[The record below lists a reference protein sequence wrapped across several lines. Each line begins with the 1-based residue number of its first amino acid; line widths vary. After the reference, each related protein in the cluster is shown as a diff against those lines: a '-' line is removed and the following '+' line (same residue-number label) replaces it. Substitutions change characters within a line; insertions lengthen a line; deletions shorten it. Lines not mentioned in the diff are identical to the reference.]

1 MNEDTIVFAFG
12 DHGMTTTGDHGGES
26 EDETGTALFV
36 YSPRPLFC
44 NKQVSNREISQIDL
58 VPTVSLLLGVPI
70 PFSSLGAVI
79 PELFLDCHGSPKY
92 HSVEENVFVDPVLN
106 EIRSVYHNQTTLELL
121 NILNH
126 NSKQIE
132 QYLKAYSELS
142 GDFPQVELRKLH
154 KILSNARLT
163 HSAVLSSVEK
173 SKYTKT
179 IDQTPELAENMEKVA
194 ELYYEYIQNVKLMCR
209 QIWAKFDDFSIRAG
223 IAIAVVACLL
233 TFLLNC
239 TDIHPREDSGGK
251 LGYKLV
257 NTRHILYS
265 FTGGFFCGALCV
277 LLSSD
282 FSFSRNYSLN
292 EILNFVSNLC
302 LVMAVGVIMGLLY
315 TQWKTLY
322 IVFHLIFCFLQNV
335 FSFQNPQQKTR
346 FPLVYIT
353 SVASV
358 SLMALYSVALLSNS
372 YILYEFSVCIF
383 LPQTLLVIIVFTSVY
398 ALLYHHGNKGGSPN
412 VFQAIVDYFAGCGR
426 VITPHFPIRR
436 YILIGVGI
444 VIITR
449 LSKLFRTCRDL
460 QVDCTLSHLTL
471 SLPVAMEMAGTLGK
485 YRLALSFLSAL
496 LLPVLSAL
504 FVSKLASLCWSQ
516 KIFFYLVQPSVSFLV
531 SVHWLMQGLDASGFV
546 HLTHFQH
553 VVIPRVVYCI
563 CGACGLWFVVRSACK
578 KAERYTNHK
587 EMIAEDSTSLQN
599 MWRKPLRVET
609 SHLDKNKDFQH
620 SFSFGNPSRDLRNV
634 LVNWIGVVLC
644 VWQVL
649 VMLHN
654 DGLAMGACLMGYHTV
669 LFVALCGMNSK
680 LWTSEWRMLRPKLCD
695 VKICM

>member
-1 MNEDTIVFAFG
+1 
-12 DHGMTTTGDHGGES
+12 MTATGDHGGES
-26 EDETGTALFV
+26 ENETGAALFV

-79 PELFLDCHGSPKY
+79 PELFLDCRGSPEY
-92 HSVEENVFVDPVLN
+92 RSVGENVFVDPVLN

-121 NILNH
+121 YVLNH

-209 QIWAKFDDFSIRAG
+209 QIWAKFDDFSIQVG
-223 IAIAVVACLL
+223 IAVAVVACLL

-239 TDIHPREDSGGK
+239 TDIHPQKDSGSK
-251 LGYKLV
+251 LGYTLV
-257 NTRHILYS
+257 NTHHILYS
-265 FTGGFFCGALCV
+265 LTGGFICGALCV

-282 FSFSRNYSLN
+282 FSFYQSYSLN
-292 EILNFVSNLC
+292 EILNFVSNWC
-302 LVMAVGVIMGLLY
+302 LVMAVSVIIGLSY

-322 IVFHLIFCFLQNV
+322 FMFHLIFCLLKNF
-335 FSFQNPQQKTR
+335 FSFHDPQQR
-346 FPLVYIT
+346 MYFPPVFIT

-358 SLMALYSVALLSNS
+358 SLMVLFSVALLSNS
-372 YILYEFSVCIF
+372 YILYEFSMCIF
-383 LPQTLLVIIVFTSVY
+383 LLQTLLVVIVFSSVY
-398 ALLYHHGNKGGSPN
+398 ALLYHHGNKEESPN
-412 VFQAIVDYFAGCGR
+412 VLKPIVDYFVGCGH
-426 VITPHFPIRR
+426 VITPHFPVRR

-444 VIITR
+444 LVITR

-496 LLPVLSAL
+496 MLPILCAF
-504 FVSKLASLCWSQ
+504 FVSKLVSLCWSQ
-516 KIFFYLVQPSVSFLV
+516 KIFFYLVQPFVSFLV
-531 SVHWLMQGLDASGFV
+531 SVHWLMQALDASGCV

-553 VVIPRVVYCI
+553 VFIPRAVYCI
-563 CGACGLWFVVRSACK
+563 CGVCGVWLVVRSTYK
-578 KAERYTNHK
+578 KAERYANHK
-587 EMIAEDSTSLQN
+587 GMIAEDSLSSKNTQRKSLQ
-599 MWRKPLRVET
+599 VET
-609 SHLDKNKDFQH
+609 SHLDKNEKVNFQH
-620 SFSFGNPSRDLRNV
+620 DSSFGDYSRVLRNV

-654 DGLAMGACLMGYHTV
+654 DGLAMGACLMGYHTMLLV
-669 LFVALCGMNSK
+669 VLCGMNSK
-680 LWTSEWRMLRPKLCD
+680 LWTSEWRVLQLKPCN
-695 VKICM
+695 VSICM